1 MSHSNKTVSV
11 AITGASGSQYGLRLV
26 EALIAAGRQ
35 VYLMLSRAGRIV
47 IPLETGL
54 ELPGELPAIADLLAR
69 RFGAAAGQL
78 RLFDDEEWTS
88 PAASGSNAP
97 GAMVVVPCSMGTLSA
112 ISSGASNNLIE
123 RAADVM
129 IKERRQLLLVVR
141 ETPYS
146 PIHLENM
153 LRLSRLGVVVMPASP
168 GFYNRPQGVDDLVD
182 FMVARI
188 LDHLGVDHQLGMR
201 WGAS

>member
-1 MSHSNKTVSV
+1 MSHLNSAVSV
-11 AITGASGSQYGLRLV
+11 AITGASGSIYGLRTV
-26 EALIAAGRQ
+26 EALIAAGRE
-35 VYLMLSRAGRIV
+35 VYLMVSRAGRIV

-54 ELPGELPAIADLLAR
+54 PLPEGTQDIAEFLSE
-69 RFGAAAGQL
+69 RFGASEGQL
-78 RLFDDEEWTS
+78 RVFGDEEWTA

-97 GAMVVVPCSMGTLSA
+97 QAMVIVPCSMGTLSA
-112 ISSGASNNLIE
+112 IASGASDNLTE

-129 IKERRQLLLVVR
+129 LKERRSLLLVVR

-146 PIHLENM
+146 SIHLENM
-153 LRLSRLGVVVMPASP
+153 LKLSRLGAVVMPASP
-168 GFYNRPQGVDDLVD
+168 GFYNRPQGVGELVD

-188 LDHLGVDHQLGMR
+188 LDHLRVEHQLGSR

>member
-1 MSHSNKTVSV
+1 MSHSNDAVSV

-26 EALIAAGRQ
+26 ETLIAAGRQ

-54 ELPGELPAIADLLAR
+54 ELPDGLPAIADLLAR
-69 RFGAAAGQL
+69 RFGAESGQL

-168 GFYNRPQGVDDLVD
+168 GFYNRPRGVDDLVD

>member
-1 MSHSNKTVSV
+1 M
-11 AITGASGSQYGLRLV
+11 

-146 PIHLENM
+146 SIHLENM

>member
-1 MSHSNKTVSV
+1 MSHSNDAVSV

-112 ISSGASNNLIE
+112 ISSGASNILIE